1 METESSGWIFDSLCE
16 RIPHMAA
23 MSYPPRNEKLF
34 SESFEAVYR
43 CCQFRMD
50 ASCDRVEVFVPLA
63 DIFAYPRRKNHRNC
77 ETLEKESYFPKK
89 KLVFD
94 VRSILLKVHRY
105 LHFGRKG
112 RALRTVYK
120 DFRKNSYGV
129 ELQICR
135 GPHQYKEDLR
145 CSNDSGVR
153 HPDRVFAVEMQDKP

>member
-23 MSYPPRNEKLF
+23 ISYPPRNEKLF

-50 ASCDRVEVFVPLA
+50 ASCDRVEVFVQSVS
-63 DIFAYPRRKNHRNC
+63 IFAYPRRKNHRNF